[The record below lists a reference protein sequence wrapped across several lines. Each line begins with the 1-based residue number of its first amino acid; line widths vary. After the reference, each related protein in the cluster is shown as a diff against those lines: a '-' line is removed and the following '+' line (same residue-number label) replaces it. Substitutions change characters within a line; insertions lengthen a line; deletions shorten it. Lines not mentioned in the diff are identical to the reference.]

1 MRIAVLEKDKC
12 HPQKCSWL
20 CVRVC
25 PINRTGAECIV
36 QGEDKKALISE
47 ELCTGCGICIHKCPF
62 AAIHIINLP
71 EELETPV
78 HRFGENSFRL
88 YRLPIP
94 KEGKVL
100 GLVGA
105 NGVGKTTAIKIL
117 AGEINANLGDYESK
131 EEKDLSTYFR
141 GSELQAYFE
150 RMRQGIRTVTKPQ
163 YVDMIPRATSG
174 TVEEI
179 IERIDERGAARELS
193 RELGME
199 DARERDVRNLSG
211 GELQRLA
218 IIAAMVREADI
229 YLFDEPSS
237 YLDISQ
243 RLKAART
250 IRELAVHKSVIIVE
264 HDLAVL
270 DYLSDYTHIFYGTPA
285 AYGIVSAPYSVRVG
299 INTYLGGFI
308 REENVRFRD
317 SSITFSQTTKS
328 WQADEMLL
336 AYPSLTKKFPAFAL
350 SVEEGVLY
358 RGEVVGVVG
367 PNATGKSTFVQI
379 LARVTESEEGFSTD
393 LRISY
398 KPQYLQKGIDANV
411 EAHMLEKVGKEMYTS
426 VYKTEV
432 LSPLE
437 LEPLFTNNVSELSGG
452 ELQRIHIAICVSQ
465 DADIYLLDEPS
476 AYLDVEQ
483 RLACARLIRRRME
496 SQKTTALVVEHDIVS
511 VDYLSDRLIVFEGV
525 PSVEG
530 HAAAPAKLKEGMNR
544 FLRGQ
549 DITFRRE
556 PETGRPRA
564 NKHDSQLDHE
574 QKEKG
579 EYYYRD

>member
-12 HPQKCSWL
+12 HPQKCSFL

-36 QGEDKKALISE
+36 EGEDKKALISE

-131 EEKDLSTYFR
+131 EEKDLSAYFR

-150 RMRQGIRTVTKPQ
+150 RMRQGIKTVTKPQ

-243 RLKAART
+243 RL
-250 IRELAVHKSVIIVE
+250 
-264 HDLAVL
+264 
-270 DYLSDYTHIFYGTPA
+270 
-285 AYGIVSAPYSVRVG
+285 
-299 INTYLGGFI
+299 
-308 REENVRFRD
+308 
-317 SSITFSQTTKS
+317 
-328 WQADEMLL
+328 
-336 AYPSLTKKFPAFAL
+336 
-350 SVEEGVLY
+350 
-358 RGEVVGVVG
+358 
-367 PNATGKSTFVQI
+367 
-379 LARVTESEEGFSTD
+379 
-393 LRISY
+393 
-398 KPQYLQKGIDANV
+398 
-411 EAHMLEKVGKEMYTS
+411 
-426 VYKTEV
+426 
-432 LSPLE
+432 
-437 LEPLFTNNVSELSGG
+437 
-452 ELQRIHIAICVSQ
+452 
-465 DADIYLLDEPS
+465 
-476 AYLDVEQ
+476 
-483 RLACARLIRRRME
+483 
-496 SQKTTALVVEHDIVS
+496 
-511 VDYLSDRLIVFEGV
+511 
-525 PSVEG
+525 
-530 HAAAPAKLKEGMNR
+530 
-544 FLRGQ
+544 
-549 DITFRRE
+549 
-556 PETGRPRA
+556 
-564 NKHDSQLDHE
+564 
-574 QKEKG
+574 
-579 EYYYRD
+579 